1 MGRANDDRNRKTL
14 QFGEMIVYFEFLLEI
29 TRLSCLLVSLDDDL
43 IALFASDGVASRASS
58 LAED

>member
-1 MGRANDDRNRKTL
+1 
-14 QFGEMIVYFEFLLEI
+14 MIVYFEFLLEI